1 MNARRIVALLLKET
15 RELVRDPVTLAL
27 AVVMPLVM
35 LFLFGYAINM
45 DVDELALGLYDQDNT
60 PASRALVA
68 RFAEVRSVKAL
79 NLATKPIT
87 H

>member
-45 DVDELALGLYDQDNT
+45 DVDELALGLYC
-60 PASRALVA
+60 
-68 RFAEVRSVKAL
+68 
-79 NLATKPIT
+79 
-87 H
+87 

>member
-35 LFLFGYAINM
+35 VLVYNL
-45 DVDELALGLYDQDNT
+45 ELKEKVHTSLQEVQRMVSLSYKLLNQLYLKWLLLILDLE
-60 PASRALVA
+60 S
-68 RFAEVRSVKAL
+68 
-79 NLATKPIT
+79 
-87 H
+87 